1 MTKSQLL
8 TLRRVLQSSRFTADQ
23 KRTARKILTDSL
35 SSVPDSLTRH
45 ALTLYLLHGY
55 TWQRVAMEMGWQDE
69 GSPRKLAEKYWK
81 NNL

>member
-35 SSVPDSLTRH
+35 SSVPDSLTRQ

-55 TWQRVAMEMGWQDE
+55 TWQRVATEMGWADE
-69 GSPRKLAEKYWK
+69 STPRQLCREFLNQK
-81 NNL
+81 

>member
-55 TWQRVAMEMGWQDE
+55 TWQRVAMEMGWADE
-69 GSPRKLAEKYWK
+69 STPRQLCREFLNQK
-81 NNL
+81 